1 VTLLP
6 IVYFFGPDGAGKTT
20 LVRHVATMLRERRY
34 RVKVSWMR
42 GSHTLASLLLKL
54 FAKRRL
60 FTGSENPYYA
70 VSIPPRLRPVWQV
83 LELLSAL
90 PVILYRFVLPSLL
103 GYWVLADR
111 YALDLLVWIV
121 LVTQDPR
128 FLRSLSARLLT
139 SMAMR
144 PVVRVYVT
152 ASLAALKRRVDA
164 EWYSAEQV
172 RLYDRL
178 SRRVDAYRYDT
189 TARPE
194 GAVHEIVR
202 SIEAIAK

>member
-1 VTLLP
+1 MP

-20 LVRHVATMLRERRY
+20 LVRHVATTLRERRY

-42 GSHTLASLLLKL
+42 GSHTVASILLKL
-54 FAKRRL
+54 FARRRL
-60 FTGSENPYYA
+60 FSGSENPYYA
-70 VSIPPRLRPVWQV
+70 VTIPAKLRPVWQA

-128 FLRSLSARLLT
+128 FLRSLQARLLT
-139 SMAMR
+139 SIAMQ

-152 ASLAALKRRVDA
+152 ASLAELKRRVDA
-164 EWYSAEQV
+164 EWYPAEQV
-172 RLYDRL
+172 RLYDQL
-178 SRRVDAYRYDT
+178 SRRVGAHRYDT
-189 TARPE
+189 TTRPE

-202 SIEAIAK
+202 SIEALAK